1 MSLHFLLTFWHSDA
15 HVKVFFVFFFLYKS
29 GNQFPKH
36 TCKQASL
43 AIAVSLSNHYCFF
56 TLLLLKSFSQIIFVQ
71 NKKWQIIGWC
81 WDVPLGPFHFSY
93 AAGLWELRNF
103 KHLLRTNKRSLGLPF
118 CYSSWFVVIFGFVL
132 FRFFLLFR
140 FVLLVKCISLVWNL
154 ICFLGLYIM
163 LKVDLIIYSLC

>member
-15 HVKVFFVFFFLYKS
+15 HVKVFFLFFFLYKP

-43 AIAVSLSNHYCFF
+43 AIAVSLSNHYCFYF
-56 TLLLLKSFSQIIFVQ
+56 TFLLLKSFSQIIFVQ
-71 NKKWQIIGWC
+71 NKKWQIFGWC

-103 KHLLRTNKRSLGLPF
+103 KHLLRTNKRSLGLTF
-118 CYSSWFVVIFGFVL
+118 CYSSWFVVIFGC
-132 FRFFLLFR
+132 FFI
-140 FVLLVKCISLVWNL
+140 VLLVKCISLVWSL
-154 ICFLGLYIM
+154 ICLQ
-163 LKVDLIIYSLC
+163 VCTLC